1 MLNERTLTDGD
12 ARRALDAMA
21 SKCAAKGLKAVLAV
35 ADNHGE
41 LIGLLRLASAPL
53 ASIHIAANK
62 AYTAARERKP
72 SRAIGKASRDP
83 VDGFDVAYFGDPR
96 FTGWGGGV
104 PVVVG
109 GECVGAVAVS
119 GLSEDEDVDLA
130 EIGVKAVLAGID
142 SRP

>member
-1 MLNERTLTDGD
+1 MLTERTLTDED

-41 LIGLLRLASAPL
+41 LIGLFRLAGVPL
-53 ASIHIAANK
+53 ASIQIVANK
-62 AYTAARERKP
+62 AYTSARERKP
-72 SRAIGKASRDP
+72 SRAVGEGSRDA
-83 VDGFDVAYFGDPR
+83 VNGFEMAYFGDPR

-104 PVVVG
+104 PVVVD

-119 GLSEDEDVDLA
+119 GLSEDEDADLA
-130 EIGVKAVLAGID
+130 EIGVNAVLEGTNIR
-142 SRP
+142 S

>member
-1 MLNERTLTDGD
+1 MLKERTLTDED

-21 SKCAAKGLKAVLAV
+21 SKCAAKGFKAVLAV

-41 LIGLLRLASAPL
+41 LIGLLRLAGAPL

-62 AYTAARERKP
+62 AYPSARERKP
-72 SRAIGKASRDP
+72 SRAVGEASRDAAN
-83 VDGFDVAYFGDPR
+83 GFEMTYFGDPR

-109 GECVGAVAVS
+109 GECVGAIAVS
-119 GLSEDEDVDLA
+119 GLSEDEDADLA
-130 EIGVKAVLAGID
+130 EIGVKAVLAGINF
-142 SRP
+142 RP